1 MTGSSRRILV
11 VDDDQNTR
19 LLSERVLTSAGH
31 EVQSV
36 GTAKDAIQ
44 ALDARRPDLVLLDV
58 VMPDQD
64 GWSVLQHIG
73 ALPARPLV
81 VVMTARVEEQ
91 TAARAMQ
98 LGAAVCLYKP
108 FGLRALVDTCNRL
121 LLVEP
126 KPSSS

>member
-1 MTGSSRRILV
+1 MTGARRRILV

-19 LLSERVLTSAGH
+19 LLSERVLKSAGH

-36 GTAKDAIQ
+36 GTASDAMA
-44 ALDARRPDLVLLDV
+44 ALDASPPDLVLLDV

-64 GWSVLQHIG
+64 GWSVLDHIR
-73 ALPARPLV
+73 ALPRRPLV

-98 LGAAVCLYKP
+98 LGAVACLYKP
-108 FGLRALVDTCNRL
+108 FGLRELVENCNRL
-121 LLVEP
+121 LQIG
-126 KPSSS
+126 SGS

>member
-1 MTGSSRRILV
+1 MPESRRRILV

-19 LLSERVLTSAGH
+19 MLAERVLTAAGH
-31 EVQSV
+31 EVQAV
-36 GTAKDAIQ
+36 GTATDALQ
-44 ALDARRPDLVLLDV
+44 ALGARLPDLVLLDV

-73 ALPARPLV
+73 GLPARPLV

-91 TAARAMQ
+91 TTARAMQ

-108 FGLRALVDTCNRL
+108 IGLRELVDACNRL
-121 LLVEP
+121 MGAAP
-126 KPSSS
+126 RPSSS

>member
-31 EVQSV
+31 EVQSL
-36 GTAKDAIQ
+36 GTARDAIQ

-73 ALPARPLV
+73 GLPARPLV

-91 TAARAMQ
+91 TAARATQ
-98 LGAAVCLYKP
+98 LGAAVCLYEP
-108 FGLRALVDTCNRL
+108 FGLRELVDTCNRL

-126 KPSSS
+126 KP